1 MRSGTLIAG
10 RYELAK
16 RLGRGGMGE
25 VWAAH
30 DRRLHRDVALKLLA
44 LGDDVPPEL
53 AQRFD
58 REAVAA
64 AQINH
69 SNVAALYDRG
79 RHEDLLFLVMEK
91 VDGSPLNEHLQAHP
105 VLALPDVVAEDIC
118 AALVAAHAAGVVHY
132 DIKPHNV
139 MLTPDRQ
146 VKVVDFGIAG
156 FLQTAFTLARSS
168 QLTPAGTPEYGA
180 PEQFLAERG
189 DTRSD
194 LYALGGL
201 LFALLTGRA
210 AFTGPNAMAV
220 VRRKLDEDAQ
230 RLDTL
235 RPDLPAALVDLMA
248 ALLARDPAHRPQTA
262 TEVLRLLRELK
273 AAPATMPTPAW
284 APTMPDGAPPEGVV
298 RLGWRGDEPL
308 KSYASLQQLWPF
320 VLIFSIL
327 AAVAAAMFLEYQTLP
342 PNPGDSYPTSGL
354 ARAVFAIGLVT
365 GFAAVLLLPMMP
377 ILAFR
382 QAKDAHSR
390 RPSSPWSLQAGPEGI
405 TVTSDAG
412 SDIFPWPTITRIAI
426 EGIQGPS
433 IHKITG
439 VILDLDP
446 AAPPHALLRPAGWPY
461 ATGFLRM
468 DPRTRVPVCVLGPAT
483 ERQRK
488 QLIQCL
494 ITHAGPAWAPETFFA
509 TRPTDER

>member
-1 MRSGTLIAG
+1 MQSGDLIAG

-25 VWAAH
+25 VWAAR

-53 AQRFD
+53 AKRFD

-69 SNVAALYDRG
+69 PNVASLYDRG

-105 VLALPDVVAEDIC
+105 VLAPPDVLAIAEDIC

-156 FLQTAFTLARSS
+156 FLQTAFTLAHSS

-210 AFTGPNAMAV
+210 AFV
-220 VRRKLDEDAQ
+220 Q
-230 RLDTL
+230 Y
-235 RPDLPAALVDLMA
+235 PA
-248 ALLARDPAHRPQTA
+248 
-262 TEVLRLLRELK
+262 
-273 AAPATMPTPAW
+273 
-284 APTMPDGAPPEGVV
+284 
-298 RLGWRGDEPL
+298 
-308 KSYASLQQLWPF
+308 SSL
-320 VLIFSIL
+320 
-327 AAVAAAMFLEYQTLP
+327 
-342 PNPGDSYPTSGL
+342 
-354 ARAVFAIGLVT
+354 
-365 GFAAVLLLPMMP
+365 
-377 ILAFR
+377 
-382 QAKDAHSR
+382 
-390 RPSSPWSLQAGPEGI
+390 
-405 TVTSDAG
+405 
-412 SDIFPWPTITRIAI
+412 
-426 EGIQGPS
+426 
-433 IHKITG
+433 
-439 VILDLDP
+439 
-446 AAPPHALLRPAGWPY
+446 
-461 ATGFLRM
+461 
-468 DPRTRVPVCVLGPAT
+468 
-483 ERQRK
+483 
-488 QLIQCL
+488 
-494 ITHAGPAWAPETFFA
+494 
-509 TRPTDER
+509 